1 MEARLGAAAAAERLS
16 EPRPDAVVVELL
28 TSRANWRALAAAEV
42 RRSGRLGEP
51 RGSGT
56 EPRASA
62 AVMRDCGGDES
73 RATTASS
80 APCSSPLPGSN
91 ASAPVAIG
99 PGSALSAPLVHG
111 SAPSA
116 LPSVPASLG
125 RTTLDCRLGPLPLPL
140 PLAPDAPRPEVP
152 RLGAPRPRG
161 AEAGGCR
168 RRGRVGPVSSFEAGG
183 GCPAADWGPAP
194 ARRCW
199 SAVATLPAASSA
211 PPPAGVTFSSPPAGP
226 DSSLSDM
233 MALVMRRPWRETD
246 RDLCGCV

>member
-56 EPRASA
+56 ELRASA

-183 GCPAADWGPAP
+183 GCPAADWGPVP

-199 SAVATLPAASSA
+199 SVVALTTPPATSPPPTSSA
-211 PPPAGVTFSSPPAGP
+211 APGPVPSPRPGNRPLPRMKIRGPRAPA
-226 DSSLSDM
+226 
-233 MALVMRRPWRETD
+233 
-246 RDLCGCV
+246 